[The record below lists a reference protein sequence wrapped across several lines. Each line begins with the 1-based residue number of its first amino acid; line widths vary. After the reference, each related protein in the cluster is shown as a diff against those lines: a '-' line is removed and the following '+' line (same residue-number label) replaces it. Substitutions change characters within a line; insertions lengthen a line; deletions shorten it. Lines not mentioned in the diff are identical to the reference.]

1 MIMIM
6 DFSRGDK
13 IYKIINGIVD
23 KSKIYEIESVKEEN
37 DGNWHDGYITTWIVT
52 LFGEKQ
58 KFLLGLKIWG
68 SVPEFYAEKV

>member
-6 DFSRGDK
+6 DFSKGDK

-37 DGNWHDGYITTWIVT
+37 DGNWHDGYITTWIV
-52 LFGEKQ
+52 
-58 KFLLGLKIWG
+58 
-68 SVPEFYAEKV
+68 